1 MKNEHGKRSLAAVIK
16 RSVRDVLAEEAC
28 VQRLMETVMARG
40 PVFPESERLLVGS
53 LLAGDSRP
61 GELLPC
67 VAMDMSVPLHRA
79 AFLGCCAF
87 PAEGNQ
93 NTRIAKI
100 VLALEADG
108 HVGVRDSID
117 TLLEWREY
125 YRGEDVRP
133 HIRAVHQAGCS
144 RRMAQYLER
153 LAEDLRGN
161 RITTLQAEASLAR
174 KLQEDDGSHSRV
186 SVVPARRGSRG

>member
-1 MKNEHGKRSLAAVIK
+1 MIGKLKAAI
-16 RSVRDVLAEEAC
+16 RDVLREETIHF
-28 VQRLMETVMARG
+28 RLMETVMAKG
-40 PVFPESERLLVGS
+40 PSFPESERVLIGT

-61 GELLPC
+61 GDLLPC
-67 VAMDMSVPLHRA
+67 VPMDMSIPLHRA
-79 AFLGCCAF
+79 VYVGCCAF

-133 HIRAVHQAGCS
+133 HIRAVHAAGCS

-161 RITTLQAEASLAR
+161 RLTTEQAEERLKREIWPEEKTSPRTTGVRIVGR
-174 KLQEDDGSHSRV
+174 K
-186 SVVPARRGSRG
+186 